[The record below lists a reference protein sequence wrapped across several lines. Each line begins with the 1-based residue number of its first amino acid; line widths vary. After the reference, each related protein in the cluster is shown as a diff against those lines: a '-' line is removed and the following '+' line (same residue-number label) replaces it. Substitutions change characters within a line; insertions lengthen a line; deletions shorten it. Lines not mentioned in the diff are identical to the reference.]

1 VWGRAWGGPAIT
13 LRVGALAV
21 RRSPGSRTDAHRPAS
36 IPVRATTVCTSVH
49 SPDFVCDFHALF
61 GLLLFTRRRSLIP
74 AAQAHTTRLC
84 APRGCE
90 RAKRSCLLVLIS
102 KLSAAPQPRA
112 PACGGSH
119 RRRGGA
125 GAVAAPGLR
134 LFPDPGAWVLS
145 RPRIIIADHAD
156 SVVAR
161 SCG

>member
-1 VWGRAWGGPAIT
+1 MI
-13 LRVGALAV
+13 
-21 RRSPGSRTDAHRPAS
+21 
-36 IPVRATTVCTSVH
+36 
-49 SPDFVCDFHALF
+49 
-61 GLLLFTRRRSLIP
+61 FTRYSRYIHAGRSLIP

-102 KLSAAPQPRA
+102 INIKIERSAAAAPPRVA
-112 PACGGSH
+112 GATAA
-119 RRRGGA
+119 GGA

>member
-1 VWGRAWGGPAIT
+1 VI
-13 LRVGALAV
+13 
-21 RRSPGSRTDAHRPAS
+21 
-36 IPVRATTVCTSVH
+36 
-49 SPDFVCDFHALF
+49 
-61 GLLLFTRRRSLIP
+61 FTRYSRYIHAATIPHSVP

-102 KLSAAPQPRA
+102 KLSAAA
-112 PACGGSH
+112 PPCVAGATAA
-119 RRRGGA
+119 GGA

-156 SVVAR
+156 SVRSRGRVAVVR
-161 SCG
+161 VSWWVGMVVRFVRACAPCVPVNVNTTDATTGATALLLPAQNPRVEIT